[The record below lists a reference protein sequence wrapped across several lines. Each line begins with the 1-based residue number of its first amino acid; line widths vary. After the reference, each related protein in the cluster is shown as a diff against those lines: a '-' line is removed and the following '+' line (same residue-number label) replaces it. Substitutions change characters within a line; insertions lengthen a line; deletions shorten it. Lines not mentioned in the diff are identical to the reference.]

1 MLARMFHRLPAA
13 AGCKPVWG
21 CILSLGLLLGVRGEL
36 IARFPLDEGVTDP
49 RTNQVYSTV
58 GGWVGGFVGSLR
70 DWSTNDLPP
79 VPSGTQASV
88 FFNGSFPGIDPYIVT
103 GCQGVRGDRPRT
115 VSAWIRGTLPQADL
129 GVLVSWGR
137 NTRASRYTF
146 RIETASGLT
155 AGRLRLEASG
165 QAIVGET
172 LVLDGRW
179 HHVAV
184 VTPAGGSTHD
194 SILYVD
200 GVPEAS
206 TRVGTAV
213 PLDTQVDPFEPREWL
228 HIGNGGWQP
237 SDYGFTGA
245 MDEVRVY
252 DEALAGEQI
261 RELASREGDPPRF
274 TRLLDDAAVVLG
286 DPVATA
292 RFRAGVAGRGP
303 LRYEWR
309 FRGVVL
315 PQQTSPELV
324 INGVRPSLT
333 GEYRVVASN
342 PWGSAGDSAVLRLT
356 TGPVEPAQQ
365 SALVGGA
372 ATFRVRMPSV
382 EGYRYQ
388 WEHDG
393 EPIPEATTAELSRIN
408 LRLADAGL
416 YRVRVGLGELTVTST
431 PVVLQV
437 LTTPPST
444 YPATILRDG
453 PEAYWRL
460 GETNGSVVARDVTG
474 AYPANYVQFGGGSL
488 ETPGVITGDPD
499 TAAQFTPSQFNF
511 VERVLSG
518 GLNDLRSFS
527 VEVWVRPTLGA
538 EGALVTALAN
548 LPSTGYQL
556 SVLPAGEVRF
566 RTGASLNPA
575 ARQFDDLVGGR
586 VTAGDWNLLVATYD
600 GRNKRLFVNGL
611 LAGEQTVPILASPER
626 LFRLGAG
633 NGPTTTPGTVL
644 NGQLDEVAV
653 YRKVLDPVRI
663 MTHFV
668 TAGRSQAGVLIYDRA
683 GSELT
688 LLWGDPTAILESGDR
703 ADGPWRP
710 VPGATSPYA
719 VQMDGLER
727 WYRLRA
733 LE

>member
-1 MLARMFHRLPAA
+1 M
-13 AGCKPVWG
+13 
-21 CILSLGLLLGVRGEL
+21 LSLWLLMDARAEL
-36 IARFPLDEGVTDP
+36 IARFPLDEGRNDP
-49 RTNQVYSTV
+49 STNQVYSTV
-58 GGWVGGFVGSLR
+58 GGWVGAITAGFR
-70 DWSTNDLPP
+70 DWFVTDLPP
-79 VPSGTQASV
+79 VPTGSQACL
-88 FFNGSFPGIDPYIVT
+88 FLNGSFPGIDPHVVT
-103 GCQGVRGDRPRT
+103 ACQGVLGNRPRT
-115 VSAWIRGTLPQADL
+115 VSAWIRGTLPQANL
-129 GVLVSWGR
+129 AVLVSWGR

-155 AGRLRLEASG
+155 EGRLRLEASG

-194 SILYVD
+194 SILFVD
-200 GVPEAS
+200 GVPEVS
-206 TRVGTAV
+206 SRVGTAV
-213 PLDTQVDPFEPREWL
+213 PLDTKVDPFELREWL

-237 SDYGFTGA
+237 ADYGYTGSI
-245 MDEVRVY
+245 DEVRVY
-252 DEALAGEQI
+252 DEMLGGDQI

-274 TRLLDDAAVVLG
+274 TRLVDDASVMLG

-315 PQQTSPELV
+315 PQQTGSELV

-333 GEYRVVASN
+333 GEYRVIASN
-342 PWGSAGDSAVLRLT
+342 PWGSVGDSAVLRLT

-372 ATFRVRMPSV
+372 ATFRVRMPAV

-393 EPIPEATTAELSRIN
+393 ELIPEATTAELSRIN

-416 YRVRVGLGELTVTST
+416 YRVRVGLGELTVTSA

-437 LTTPPST
+437 LATPPST
-444 YPATILRDG
+444 YPATVLREG

-460 GETNGSVVARDVTG
+460 GETNGSVVARDTVG
-474 AYPANYVQFGGGSL
+474 AYPASFVQFGGGGL
-488 ETPGVITGDPD
+488 EIPGVVIGDAD
-499 TAAQFTPSQFNF
+499 TAAQFAPSQFNF
-511 VERVLSG
+511 VDRALSG

-527 VEVWVRPTLGA
+527 VEVWVRPTLGT

-556 SVLPAGEVRF
+556 SVLPGGEVRF
-566 RTGASLNPA
+566 RTGASSNPA

-586 VTAGDWNLLVATYD
+586 LTAGDWNLVVATYD
-600 GRNKRLFVNGL
+600 GRTKRLFVNGAL
-611 LAGEQTVPILASPER
+611 VGEQTVPILPSPER

-633 NGPTTTPGTVL
+633 NGPSTTPGTVL

-668 TAGRSQAGVLIYDRA
+668 TAGRSQPGVLIYDRT
-683 GSELT
+683 GSELV
-688 LLWGDPTAILESGDR
+688 LLWGDPGAILESGD
-703 ADGPWRP
+703 AVDGPWGP
-710 VPGATSPYA
+710 VPGATSPHT
-719 VQMDGLER
+719 VMMDGVER
-727 WYRLRA
+727 WYRLRS